1 MSTTTVTSHGA
12 QENTTILPH
21 PVESFETIAR
31 YLRESAYGVYAETL
45 SPDVMQASR
54 VATLWLV
61 AQGVQALDVGLSAS
75 RDDVGMS
82 RMIETCH
89 WLSARGRIQ
98 VGAPNAVA
106 LRSTDLDERTWRL
119 GDLQT
124 IPNRARVDAGSMREY
139 VRRVAAQWAVQTS
152 SRKLIGLLARS
163 TGSMLWMRA
172 ASALEAGAR

>member
-1 MSTTTVTSHGA
+1 MSTTVIANHGA
-12 QENTTILPH
+12 QENTTILPRS
-21 PVESFETIAR
+21 VESFETIAR

-61 AQGVQALDVGLSAS
+61 AQGVQSLDVGLSAS

-98 VGAPNAVA
+98 VGAPNAVE
-106 LRSTDLDERTWRL
+106 LRSDDLDERTWRL

-124 IPNRARVDAGSMREY
+124 IPSRARVDAGSMREY
-139 VRRVAAQWAVQTS
+139 VRRVAAQWAVQTTS
-152 SRKLIGLLARS
+152 KEIIGLLARS

>member
-1 MSTTTVTSHGA
+1 MSTTTVASRDA

-54 VATLWLV
+54 VVTLWLV
-61 AQGVQALDVGLSAS
+61 AQGVQALDVGLSAT
-75 RDDVGMS
+75 RDDVAMS

-89 WLSARGRIQ
+89 WLSARGHIR

-119 GDLQT
+119 GDSQT
-124 IPNRARVDAGSMREY
+124 VPNRARVDAGSMREY

-152 SRKLIGLLARS
+152 SRKLIGLLSRA